1 MNDQNATNTPKA
13 TPTADTPNAADTPKA
28 APTADIPNTANATD
42 MPHTEDI
49 ATCTCPVIHEDVVNN
64 VRGGLSGD
72 LLIKKTA
79 EMFKAV
85 SDPTR
90 LKIINALIL
99 SEMCVC
105 DIAALMN
112 MTQPAVSH
120 HLKILRQL
128 QLVKYRREGKIVYYE
143 LDDEHV
149 RNLFYQGLL
158 HASER

>member
-1 MNDQNATNTPKA
+1 MSTKKQP
-13 TPTADTPNAADTPKA
+13 AADEAFCSCTV
-28 APTADIPNTANATD
+28 AD
-42 MPHTEDI
+42 EDE
-49 ATCTCPVIHEDVVNN
+49 ALCSCTVIHEETIRQ
-64 VRGGLSGD
+64 VRSGLSGD
-72 LLIKKTA
+72 EQLKRTA

-105 DIAALMN
+105 DIAALMD

-120 HLKILRQL
+120 HLKLLREL
-128 QLVKYRREGKIVYYE
+128 QLVKHRRDGKIVYYE

-149 RNLFYQGLL
+149 RNVFYQGLL
-158 HASER
+158 HANEE